1 MLYQISTMKES
12 GQKLSMQKS
21 HNILIIDDDKMMC
34 VSLKGLLEE
43 NGYHVYTA
51 SNGNDAVQI
60 LNKHAIDLILF
71 DLRLHDVREL
81 SFVNKIK
88 EVSADAIIL
97 VMIDQNKIKAVIN
110 TLRLDTVDYIL
121 EPFDPDYLKK
131 TIEKAIYKQQ
141 LETSLKRT
149 LIEKEIISN
158 INKTIATS
166 LDIRESFSDICGE
179 LKKIIPFD
187 RACLITSNEQGQWFQ
202 VFALTKN
209 YNFSEINEGEC
220 FPISGSLLEEIIKTG
235 EPVIVNN
242 TQTGGFGQTG
252 YYTKRGYTHVLGF
265 PLPIKEKY
273 SGPLPLVVRNRTVLV
288 SSVIIISGR

>member
-1 MLYQISTMKES
+1 MKES

-60 LNKHAIDLILF
+60 LNKHTIDLILF
-71 DLRLHDVREL
+71 DLRLHDVHEL
-81 SFVNKIK
+81 SLVSKIK

-110 TLRLDTVDYIL
+110 TLRLDLDTVDYIL

-131 TIEKAIYKQQ
+131 TIEKALYKQQ

-158 INKTIATS
+158 INS
-166 LDIRESFSDICGE
+166 R
-179 LKKIIPFD
+179 
-187 RACLITSNEQGQWFQ
+187 
-202 VFALTKN
+202 
-209 YNFSEINEGEC
+209 
-220 FPISGSLLEEIIKTG
+220 
-235 EPVIVNN
+235 
-242 TQTGGFGQTG
+242 
-252 YYTKRGYTHVLGF
+252 
-265 PLPIKEKY
+265 
-273 SGPLPLVVRNRTVLV
+273 
-288 SSVIIISGR
+288 